1 MASCFDKIVI
11 EVIGAVTQTLEWRG
25 AQTIITRGF
34 FRITKDPLHR
44 IYQIQGFQKFREFK
58 ESEPNQKQYLG
69 LRLVSADGR
78 K

>member
-1 MASCFDKIVI
+1 MLVKAWPVVLREERCPNHYHERV
-11 EVIGAVTQTLEWRG
+11 
-25 AQTIITRGF
+25 

-44 IYQIQGFQKFREFK
+44 IYQIQGFQKFRKFK

-69 LRLVSADGR
+69 LRLVSDGR